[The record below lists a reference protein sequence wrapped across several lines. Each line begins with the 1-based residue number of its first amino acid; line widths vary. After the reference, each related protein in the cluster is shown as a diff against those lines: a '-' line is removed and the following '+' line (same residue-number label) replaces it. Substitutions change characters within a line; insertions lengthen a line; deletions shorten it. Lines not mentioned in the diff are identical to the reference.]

1 MKKTAIDITTIGGRI
16 KAKRIEAGLSQE
28 KLAEMLM
35 IKQNTLSNY
44 ENNSHDVPTDVL
56 SGISKIF
63 NTTPSYIIW
72 GSCEE
77 DDWTTEVRSL
87 LRNIKNPK
95 VRETA
100 IKQLK
105 ALVEMD
111 EALS

>member
-1 MKKTAIDITTIGGRI
+1 MTFP
-16 KAKRIEAGLSQE
+16 QMFY
-28 KLAEMLM
+28 LAFPRSL
-35 IKQNTLSNY
+35 IQ
-44 ENNSHDVPTDVL
+44 
-56 SGISKIF
+56 
-63 NTTPSYIIW
+63 TPSYIIW

-105 ALVEMD
+105 ALVDMD

>member
-56 SGISKIF
+56 SEISKIF

-77 DDWTTEVRSL
+77 EDWTTEIRSL
-87 LRNIKNPK
+87 LRSIKNPK

-111 EALS
+111 AALS